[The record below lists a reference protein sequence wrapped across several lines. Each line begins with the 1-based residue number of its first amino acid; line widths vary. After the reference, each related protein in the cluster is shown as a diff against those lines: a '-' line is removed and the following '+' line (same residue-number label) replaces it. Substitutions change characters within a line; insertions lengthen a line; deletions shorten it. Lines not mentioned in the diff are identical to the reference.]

1 MNFQLH
7 FGRTPHYYFE
17 LLIMEVNAGSITTNA
32 FCILIIYLVG
42 VMLAKDIEKDI
53 LKCIFHPA
61 NQFIVKPVLK

>member
-1 MNFQLH
+1 
-7 FGRTPHYYFE
+7 
-17 LLIMEVNAGSITTNA
+17 MEVNAGSITTNA